1 MYNKVQIKGEKMLEN
16 TIDLRH
22 FGRSLWDLRKYRR

>member
-1 MYNKVQIKGEKMLEN
+1 MLEN

-22 FGRSLWDLRKYRR
+22 FDRSLWDLRKYQQYLLAYSPLE